1 MAVRLLYCGSG
12 WLSFTDIL
20 AARMPR
26 DWQLAIW
33 DRSTPLERVLA
44 AGEVEVLLPSNA
56 PIAGSLLSS
65 SRGLRLIQQ
74 PAAGTDAIDLEA
86 ARACGIP
93 VCNAPGANDGSVA
106 EAALLLM
113 LGLSR
118 RLPEVGP
125 AFAAGT
131 IGGPTGRE
139 LAGRRLGVVGVGP
152 TGRAVARLGEALG
165 MTVTA
170 VGSRRTGA
178 EWRALLSDSDVVSLH
193 CPLTDATRGLIDDRA
208 LSLMKPGALLINCA
222 RGPVID
228 RAALERALAGGRL
241 GGVGL
246 DVFWHEPWDPA
257 DPLFAHPRVM
267 VLPHVAGSTEE
278 AFGRI
283 ADLTIENTQRAARG
297 APLLHRVA

>member
-1 MAVRLLYCGSG
+1 
-12 WLSFTDIL
+12 
-20 AARMPR
+20 MPA
-26 DWQLAIW
+26 DWQLTLW
-33 DRSTPLERVLA
+33 DRATPLDRLLATGDVDVLF
-44 AGEVEVLLPSNA
+44 PSNA
-56 PIAGSLLSS
+56 PISASVLAG

-86 ARACGIP
+86 ARTRGVP
-93 VCNAPGANDGSVA
+93 VCNAPGANHVSVA
-106 EAALLLM
+106 ELALLLM
-113 LGLSR
+113 LGLAR
-118 RLPEVGP
+118 RLPEAGP

-131 IGGPTGRE
+131 IGAPTGRE
-139 LAGRRLGVVGVGP
+139 LAGRRLGVVGVGL

-165 MTVTA
+165 MKVAA
-170 VGSRRTGA
+170 VGSQRSDA

-208 LSLMKPGALLINCA
+208 LALMKPGALLINCA
-222 RGPVID
+222 RGPVVD
-228 RAALERALAGGRL
+228 RAALERALADGRL

-246 DVFWHEPWDPA
+246 DVLWDEPWDPA

-283 ADLTIENTQRAARG
+283 ADIAIDNIHRATRG